1 MVKVN
6 RAQRRRMKS
15 NKRGGSQKAHR
26 HMAGKLR
33 AEQEEKIH
41 NNKVYK
47 KGQLFKQA
55 VKTYVITCLIL
66 NNY

>member
-47 KGQLFKQA
+47 KG
-55 VKTYVITCLIL
+55 
-66 NNY
+66 